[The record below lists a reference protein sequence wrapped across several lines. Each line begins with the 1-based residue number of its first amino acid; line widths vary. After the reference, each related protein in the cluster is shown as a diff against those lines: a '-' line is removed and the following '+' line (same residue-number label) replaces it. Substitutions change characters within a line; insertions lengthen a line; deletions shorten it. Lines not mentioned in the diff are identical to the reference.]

1 MSDADLVQYFTLL
14 QHARTRL
21 CSLASQR
28 TLAQLLH
35 NLMAELLLSG
45 SLVPVGSLPAVD
57 ECDDVHRV
65 DLNHVATAS
74 CAAVS
79 AVARVPEPA
88 AAALERGMDM
98 PLVGYMK
105 ALYDAVL
112 RPFEGKMRRM
122 WERTS
127 ASLSLRHPAAHLPF
141 TPRYI
146 REVSVS
152 FCAHSLPF
160 SLLSSLLIARPRARS
175 QAFHVVVTLRYI
187 ACCAGAVPCAVGARQ
202 GYVRGQHVRTLRRC
216 RDDHRPDAHGQAA
229 HDARGGSSCWGEAHA
244 AMVTRCL
251 CFTVVLHCGASLCIY
266 FRVGAARGSHAEG
279 LSAQPLRVPDG
290 AAVPPPLHDV
300 RWVAAVPRLP
310 QHLGRCVHVEHD
322 S

>member
-127 ASLSLRHPAAHLPF
+127 ASLSLRHPAAHPPF

-160 SLLSSLLIARPRARS
+160 SLL
-175 QAFHVVVTLRYI
+175 Y
-187 ACCAGAVPCAVGARQ
+187 
-202 GYVRGQHVRTLRRC
+202 
-216 RDDHRPDAHGQAA
+216 
-229 HDARGGSSCWGEAHA
+229 
-244 AMVTRCL
+244 
-251 CFTVVLHCGASLCIY
+251 
-266 FRVGAARGSHAEG
+266 
-279 LSAQPLRVPDG
+279 
-290 AAVPPPLHDV
+290 
-300 RWVAAVPRLP
+300 
-310 QHLGRCVHVEHD
+310 
-322 S
+322 

>member
-98 PLVGYMK
+98 PLAGYNQGSVRRCAAALRGKDAQDVG
-105 ALYDAVL
+105 
-112 RPFEGKMRRM
+112 
-122 WERTS
+122 
-127 ASLSLRHPAAHLPF
+127 AHLRVAVAAA
-141 TPRYI
+141 PR
-146 REVSVS
+146 
-152 FCAHSLPF
+152 
-160 SLLSSLLIARPRARS
+160 RPPA
-175 QAFHVVVTLRYI
+175 L
-187 ACCAGAVPCAVGARQ
+187 
-202 GYVRGQHVRTLRRC
+202 
-216 RDDHRPDAHGQAA
+216 
-229 HDARGGSSCWGEAHA
+229 HA
-244 AMVTRCL
+244 A
-251 CFTVVLHCGASLCIY
+251 LH
-266 FRVGAARGSHAEG
+266 
-279 LSAQPLRVPDG
+279 P
-290 AAVPPPLHDV
+290 
-300 RWVAAVPRLP
+300 
-310 QHLGRCVHVEHD
+310 
-322 S
+322 